1 MAFVTGTRLVN
12 ILHCTTWHDLV
23 SKTCR
28 TYVFGAKL
36 IRPNMNCS
44 VRPTTYL
51 ILDYILVNPM
61 VSSAI
66 RLVTQNFHTSIKRL
80 LLLSY

>member
-1 MAFVTGTRLVN
+1 MAFAKETRLVN
-12 ILHCTTWHDLV
+12 ILHCTTWHNLV
-23 SKTCR
+23 SKTCK
-28 TYVFGAKL
+28 THVFGAKL

-44 VRPTTYL
+44 VRPTAYL
-51 ILDYILVNPM
+51 VLDYVLVNPM

-80 LLLSY
+80 LLFSY